1 MKKLFLYVALGL
13 LWCSNA
19 NSDVITL
26 KCDGEHAT
34 RYAIID
40 IENKQLGW
48 EKTMPTELDWDITSV
63 SNSEI
68 IAEQL
73 FVREYTDGYIYKNA
87 KIIII
92 NRVNGQVTDDRRIE
106 QINKNPDAKYSY
118 SGIPIE
124 VIPKVTCE
132 PFEGEAKF

>member
-1 MKKLFLYVALGL
+1 MFLCL
-13 LWCSNA
+13 LLCGSA
-19 NSDVITL
+19 NSDIITL

-63 SNSEI
+63 SNYEI

-73 FVREYTDGYIYKNA
+73 YVREYTDGYIYKNA
-87 KIIII
+87 DIIII
-92 NRVNGQVTDDRRIE
+92 NRVNGQVTDDRRVE
-106 QINKNPDAKYSY
+106 QINKNPDAKYNY
-118 SGIPIE
+118 SGIPVK
-124 VIPKVTCE
+124 VIPKVICE
-132 PFEGEAKF
+132 PFEGKAKF